1 MLIDKRRKMI
11 IQLDN
16 IDIAILQALME
27 DGRKSFRQI
36 SREIC
41 ISTPTVK
48 ARFEQ
53 MVDRG
58 LIKSISPVLDF
69 RKVKDDKTRLELKA
83 GSKKRTRGYRQINQ
97 TVNNNKTMR

>member
-1 MLIDKRRKMI
+1 MI
-11 IQLDN
+11 RELDN
-16 IDIAILQALME
+16 IDIAILKALME

-36 SREIC
+36 SREIR

-58 LIKSISPVLDF
+58 LIKAISPVLDL
-69 RKVKDDKTRLELKA
+69 RKVKDDKTRLELE
-83 GSKKRTRGYRQINQ
+83 GGNKKRTTRYRQTYQ
-97 TVNNNKTMR
+97 TVNNNKNMRIKRVK